1 MHEHIRIIMFFLCHT
16 LFAVPSGELCLGTA
30 VRFIACGD
38 LSGFDSDKTHSSPV
52 SAHLCYKFLRTL
64 SNCSQLMIVQTLCGT
79 VMHNLHVYLYVGM
92 VTIIMDKVLKVFWE
106 HVVCTLWAI
115 IHTYVSTHV
124 HVHT

>member
-1 MHEHIRIIMFFLCHT
+1 MNTYYNVFLCHT

-52 SAHLCYKFLRTL
+52 SAHLCYKFLRTV

-79 VMHNLHVYLYVGM
+79 VMHNLHVYLYVGLVAM
-92 VTIIMDKVLKVFWE
+92 NKVLNFFVSMLY
-106 HVVCTLWAI
+106 VLYGPSYV
-115 IHTYVSTHV
+115 HTYVSIHV
-124 HVHT
+124 HIHT